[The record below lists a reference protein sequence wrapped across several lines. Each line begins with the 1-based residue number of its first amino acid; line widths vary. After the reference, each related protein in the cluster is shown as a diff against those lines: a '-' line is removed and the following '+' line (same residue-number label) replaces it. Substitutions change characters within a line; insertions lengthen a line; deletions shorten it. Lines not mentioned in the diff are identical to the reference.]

1 MLGENLAKKNSGNNH
16 FLYKNIRFKRGDSR
30 WTLAQQY
37 SHKIRTHKVGTQE
50 FLKLGI
56 FLIFPYGTKKIL
68 KMPIGKHNY
77 RRFQKCI
84 TWPCSVTSFLPNGQN
99 VGHQLDLNFRI
110 VKREKPAR
118 TSCERTLTT
127 TTRSPLELIIAELK
141 VYSPFCCVTMNKYF
155 NSYLFLTDL
164 LS

>member
-1 MLGENLAKKNSGNNH
+1 
-16 FLYKNIRFKRGDSR
+16 
-30 WTLAQQY
+30 
-37 SHKIRTHKVGTQE
+37 
-50 FLKLGI
+50 
-56 FLIFPYGTKKIL
+56 
-68 KMPIGKHNY
+68 MPIGKHNY

-141 VYSPFCCVTMNKYF
+141 VYSPFCCVTMKNISILTFFLLIYCHNLRVKLLWDENNTATDQPSIEILNKMEEKGRVTWC
-155 NSYLFLTDL
+155 NQLISLALIGL
-164 LS
+164 KQ